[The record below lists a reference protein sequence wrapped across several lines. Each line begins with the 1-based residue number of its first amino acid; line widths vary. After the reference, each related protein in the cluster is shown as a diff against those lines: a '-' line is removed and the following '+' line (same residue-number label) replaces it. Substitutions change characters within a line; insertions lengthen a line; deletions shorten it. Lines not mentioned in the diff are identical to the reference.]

1 MLTSGKGGVLY
12 VVDRD
17 NLTHYN
23 PGGDQN
29 IQSIA
34 LGKANF
40 SAPVYFNGR
49 VYISPVSTN
58 IQAYPADQWPPRC
71 RHRPPSRRR
80 STTAAAARSRSR
92 PMAATMASC
101 GPSRATTMPPA
112 RSMRER
118 RGESRQRVVQ
128 LGLSWSPRC
137 AGSLDEVHSAAGRQ
151 RKGLRRRG
159 QPTGRL
165 RAPAMTKSRSR
176 AFGSTGRPTPDP
188 ENARTAQR
196 GACRRDGP
204 AVGRRRRT

>member
-58 IQAYPADQWPPRC
+58 IQAYQLTNGLL
-71 RHRPPSRRR
+71 S
-80 STTAAAARSRSR
+80 
-92 PMAATMASC
+92 AS
-101 GPSRATTMPPA
+101 PTSI
-112 RSMRER
+112 SSSIYDR
-118 RGESRQRVVQ
+118 RGGTLAISANGGSNGILWALQSNNDAASTLHAYDAGNLANELYNSDQAGPRDALGPWMKFTVPLVVNGKVFVAADSRLVVY
-128 LGLSWSPRC
+128 GLLP
-137 AGSLDEVHSAAGRQ
+137 
-151 RKGLRRRG
+151 
-159 QPTGRL
+159 
-165 RAPAMTKSRSR
+165 
-176 AFGSTGRPTPDP
+176 
-188 ENARTAQR
+188 
-196 GACRRDGP
+196 
-204 AVGRRRRT
+204 